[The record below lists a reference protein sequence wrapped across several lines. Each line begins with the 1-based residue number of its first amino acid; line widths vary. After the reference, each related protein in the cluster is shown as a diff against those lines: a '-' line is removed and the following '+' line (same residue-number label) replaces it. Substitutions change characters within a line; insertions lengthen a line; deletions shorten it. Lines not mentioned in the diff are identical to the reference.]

1 MLECSGSR
9 CFISTNINVRGG
21 GSSKRAPLP
30 AEDMGAVKQLPLT
43 ETEACHR
50 LH

>member
-1 MLECSGSR
+1 MLKCSGSC
-9 CFISTNINVRGG
+9 CFISTNIEAR
-21 GSSKRAPLP
+21 SSKCVPLP
-30 AEDMGAVKQLPLT
+30 TEEIVAVKYLPLT